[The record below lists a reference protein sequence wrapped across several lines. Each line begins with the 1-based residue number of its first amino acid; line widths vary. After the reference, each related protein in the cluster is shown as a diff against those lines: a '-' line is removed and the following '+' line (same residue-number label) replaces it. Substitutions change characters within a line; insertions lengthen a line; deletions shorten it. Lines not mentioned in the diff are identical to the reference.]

1 MSRASREKSTGVQG
15 GWAAL
20 GALALILLGALVLA
34 SPASAAT
41 PSEAEA
47 PLYETPEYQPE
58 PMVVG
63 FAARAARISGPGA
76 IVSVRCSGTAS
87 GSCDGTLSLRVAG
100 DTHKVPYTIA
110 AGERRIVVVPLGD
123 PSERPWRQTPRFG
136 VAVTRTV
143 QPLGGLVRSARQL
156 RLR

>member
-1 MSRASREKSTGVQG
+1 MNGAGGKKSGGVG
-15 GWAAL
+15 RGRVAVAAVAL
-20 GALALILLGALVLA
+20 VVFGALALA
-34 SPASAAT
+34 SLASAAA
-41 PSEAEA
+41 PSETGG
-47 PLYETPEYQPE
+47 PVYETPEYQPE

-63 FAARAARISGPGA
+63 FAARTARIAGPGA

-100 DTHKVPYTIA
+100 GSHKVPYTIA
-110 AGERRIVVVPLGD
+110 AGGRQIVVVPLGD
-123 PSERPWRQTPRFG
+123 PSERPWRRTPRFG